1 MAETTT
7 LEQILSKEN
16 ELLDKVLVEQA
27 ELRKAV
33 HDKKWEKLMET
44 VSNINMLADDFKKAE
59 SERERIARKQTEEAK
74 KAAMPLL
81 AQVRGKLVK
90 SKTEN
95 QALGDYI
102 TITRGFIQG
111 ILDEAV
117 PQSRSKVY
125 SRSGKIVHSQPAS
138 VVVNTLY

>member
-1 MAETTT
+1 MAEAAT
-7 LEQILSKEN
+7 LEQILTKEN

-44 VSNINMLADDFKKAE
+44 VSGINMLADDFRKAE
-59 SERERIARKQTEEAK
+59 SERERITRKQTDEAK

-111 ILDEAV
+111 VLDEAV

-125 SRSGKIVHSQPAS
+125 SRSGKIVHSQPSS
-138 VVVNTLY
+138 VVVNKLY

>member
-1 MAETTT
+1 
-7 LEQILSKEN
+7 
-16 ELLDKVLVEQA
+16 
-27 ELRKAV
+27 
-33 HDKKWEKLMET
+33 
-44 VSNINMLADDFKKAE
+44 MLADDFRKTE
-59 SERERIARKQTEEAK
+59 SERESIIPKQTEEAK

-111 ILDEAV
+111 VLDEAV
-117 PQSRSKVY
+117 PQSCSKVY
-125 SRSGKIVHSQPAS
+125 SRSGKIVHSQPSS